1 MKRWLRRAVRWLLL
15 LLLAV
20 VLAYEEIQW
29 RLSFVFAWLGKL
41 PVLHSIENWA
51 RRLPPYGALA
61 LFLVPSVVLFPL
73 KMLAL
78 YWLASGQKILGI
90 STIFAAKVMGT
101 ALVARIFQLTRGA
114 LLTIGWCRWLFDKI
128 SALREAAYGVW
139 RSFPVVRW
147 WKARWAK
154 EKARGGFWK
163 RRWIALRERVKPR
176 VKSL

>member
-1 MKRWLRRAVRWLLL
+1 VKRWLRRAVRWLLL

-101 ALVARIFQLTRGA
+101 ALVARIFQLTREA
-114 LLTIGWCRWLFDKI
+114 LLTIGWCHWLFDKI
-128 SALREAAYGVW
+128 SALRAAAYGVW

-163 RRWIALRERVKPR
+163 RRWMALRERVKPR